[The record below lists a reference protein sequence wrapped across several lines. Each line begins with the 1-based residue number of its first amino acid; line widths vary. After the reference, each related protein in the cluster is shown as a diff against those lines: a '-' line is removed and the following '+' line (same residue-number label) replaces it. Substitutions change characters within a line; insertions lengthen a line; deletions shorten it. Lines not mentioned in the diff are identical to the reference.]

1 MDLIE
6 QTREHLLRTL
16 ENGCEETKNV
26 PYRYEHSLRV
36 AAVGREI
43 ARAEGFDEEAMVL
56 ACLLH
61 DIGYARCR
69 TPEEY
74 SRHGALSAGMARE
87 WLTENSYDP
96 EQTETICYGI
106 LAHTEHPEK
115 LPRPCTPFEDT
126 VGDADNID
134 RFDALR
140 MADTL
145 AYFDLMQKRP
155 AEILELCR
163 RQIGHYEGYKTMP
176 LGTRTAE
183 VLWRDRLSY
192 QIEFYRR
199 LERQM
204 EQTAL

>member
-1 MDLIE
+1 MNLIE

-16 ENGCEETKNV
+16 ESGCEETRNV

-74 SRHGALSAGMARE
+74 DRHGALSADMARE
-87 WLTENSYDP
+87 WLTENGYDP
-96 EQTETICYGI
+96 EKTETICYGI

-115 LPRPCTPFEDT
+115 LPRPCTPFEES

-140 MADTL
+140 MADNL
-145 AYFDLMQKRP
+145 AYFDLMKKRP
-155 AEILELCR
+155 VEILEICR
-163 RQIGHYEGYKTMP
+163 RQIDRYESYKEMT

-183 VLWRDRLSY
+183 ALWRDRLDY
-192 QIEFYRR
+192 QLEFYRR
-199 LERQM
+199 LTRQM
-204 EQTAL
+204 EQTTL

>member
-1 MDLIE
+1 MSLIE

-16 ENGCEETKNV
+16 ESGCEEMKKV

-69 TPEEY
+69 TREDY
-74 SRHGALSAGMARE
+74 DHHGALSADMARE
-87 WLTENSYDP
+87 WLTENGYDQ
-96 EQTETICYGI
+96 EKTETICYGI
-106 LAHTEHPEK
+106 MAHTEYPEK
-115 LPRPCTPFEDT
+115 LPRPCTPFEES

-145 AYFDLMQKRP
+145 AYFDLMKKRP
-155 AEILELCR
+155 AEILELCC
-163 RQIGHYEGYKTMP
+163 RQIGRYESYQEMT

-183 VLWRDRLSY
+183 ALWRDRLDY
-192 QIEFYRR
+192 QLEFYRR
-199 LERQM
+199 LTRQM
-204 EQTAL
+204 KQTNL

>member
-1 MDLIE
+1 MNLIE

-16 ENGCEETKNV
+16 ESGCEEMKKV

-69 TPEEY
+69 TREDY
-74 SRHGALSAGMARE
+74 DHHGALSADMARE
-87 WLTENSYDP
+87 WLTENGYDQ
-96 EQTETICYGI
+96 EKTETICYGI
-106 LAHTEHPEK
+106 LAHTEYPEK
-115 LPRPCTPFEDT
+115 LPRPCTPFEES

-145 AYFDLMQKRP
+145 AYFDLMKKRP
-155 AEILELCR
+155 AEILELCC
-163 RQIGHYEGYKTMP
+163 RQIGRYESYQEMT

-183 VLWRDRLSY
+183 ALWRDRLDY
-192 QIEFYRR
+192 QLEFYRR
-199 LERQM
+199 LTRQM
-204 EQTAL
+204 TQTNL

>member
-1 MDLIE
+1 MNLIE

-16 ENGCEETKNV
+16 ESGCEEMKNV

-69 TPEEY
+69 TREDY
-74 SRHGALSAGMARE
+74 DRHGALSADMARE
-87 WLTENSYDP
+87 WLTENGYDP
-96 EQTETICYGI
+96 EKTETICYGI
-106 LAHTEHPEK
+106 LAHTEYPEK
-115 LPRPCTPFEDT
+115 LPRPCTPFEES

-145 AYFDLMQKRP
+145 AYFDLMKKRP
-155 AEILELCR
+155 AEILELCC
-163 RQIGHYEGYKTMP
+163 RQIGRYESYQEMT

-183 VLWRDRLSY
+183 ALWRDRLDY
-192 QIEFYRR
+192 QLEFYRR
-199 LERQM
+199 LTRQM
-204 EQTAL
+204 KQTNL